1 MRRAGTDSLSPIP
14 LTQPALLASLLALA
28 VTSLLAV
35 AAPAQASQLIDRNA
49 TQVRLAVNPHGQA
62 LLTYR
67 VGALT
72 RHVLGWGA
80 LNARPSGSSGSQ
92 VSFRID
98 YSGGWGTYH
107 RVVWRQF
114 KDTCGSYD
122 GPRLPAFVAGC
133 KAADGSYWAVQR
145 WQVPLPDLGFVPWLP
160 AQTQSWLTLSHWQGP
175 VAQLEVY
182 TNWVYSGRFQQVF
195 GRLTY
200 LGRPVYGYHTSYY
213 GAPKDAFGRLL
224 YLDTLNAPAYG
235 QGWRRENS
243 FVSHK
248 ATGVFCYGFYPF
260 DPSAGGYS
268 APPSWPRHKLRG
280 PGTGQRYRVTVMGP
294 GVTPDIR
301 WEGPGLHRYNPNNP
315 ADVAYETQQNAVL
328 DSFHDRLCRHH

>member
-1 MRRAGTDSLSPIP
+1 MRRASADSLSPIP
-14 LTQPALLASLLALA
+14 LTQLALLASI
-28 VTSLLAV
+28 VSLAV
-35 AAPAQASQLIDRNA
+35 AAPAQASQLIDRDA
-49 TQVRLAVNPHGQA
+49 TNVHLAVNTRGQA

-67 VGALT
+67 VGGLV

-80 LNARPSGSSGSQ
+80 LNARPSGSAGSQ
-92 VSFRID
+92 ASFKLD

-114 KDTCGSYD
+114 KDACGSYD
-122 GPRLPAFVAGC
+122 GPKLPALVATC
-133 KAADGSYWAVQR
+133 KAPDGSFWAVQS
-145 WQVPLPDLGFVPWLP
+145 WKVPLPDLGFLPWLLP
-160 AQTQSWLTLSHWQGP
+160 QKQSWLTLSHWTGP

-182 TNWVYSGRFQQVF
+182 TNWIYSGRFQQLF

-200 LGRPVYGYHTSYY
+200 LGRPVYGSRTSYY
-213 GAPKDAFGRLL
+213 GAPKDAFGRLV

-248 ATGVFCYGFYPF
+248 GTGAFCYGFYRF
-260 DPSAGGYS
+260 DPSTGGYA
-268 APPSWPRHKLRG
+268 APPGWPRHKLRG
-280 PGTGQRYRVTVMGP
+280 PGTGERYRLTVMGP

-301 WEGPGLHRYNPNNP
+301 WEGPGLHRYDPSNP
-315 ADVAYETQQNAVL
+315 ADVAYQAKENAIL
-328 DSFHDRLCRHH
+328 ASFHDRLCRPH